1 MKTVNLRFINNP
13 PCKNCTLLFLKLNW
27 NISPIKLIVNK
38 YLLIFDKYFL
48 KVNNIVVM
56 LIKCKDFYIKKKIEN
71 NGRICDTMDLI

>member
-1 MKTVNLRFINNP
+1 M
-13 PCKNCTLLFLKLNW
+13 
-27 NISPIKLIVNK
+27 KLIVNK